1 MSCPTFTWSRR
12 TPRSARY
19 CVTSGSRSL
28 TEQRSRLARGTS
40 RSEERRVGKECR
52 SRCDWSSDVCSSDLN
67 VHLVAADATER
78 TVLRDLGLEE
88 FDGAAV
94 TIGEGNV
101 EANVLVTLILKDL
114 GVPMIFSRA
123 NDSLH
128 AKVLERVGADHV
140 VQPEKEFGEFLARQM
155 ALPGIQDYL
164 DLGEDEALIE
174 LEVPSEWVGKALND
188 LQLHRKKDLTVLAI
202 KNKGQGGAL
211 PQPGTPLEEGTVL

>member
-1 MSCPTFTWSRR
+1 MGL
-12 TPRSARY
+12 
-19 CVTSGSRSL
+19 V
-28 TEQRSRLARGTS
+28 GTS
-40 RSEERRVGKECR
+40 LIRTLDSLGHEVLGVDRNE
-52 SRCDWSSDVCSSDLN
+52 DLIQDSSDELPN

-114 GVPMIFSRA
+114 GVPLIFSRA

-155 ALPGIQDYL
+155 ASPGIQDYL

-174 LEVPSEWVGKALND
+174 IEVPNEWVGKTLKD

-211 PQPGTPLEEGTVL
+211 PQPDTPLEEGTVLVVGGSKKELDKFNPAEL

>member
-1 MSCPTFTWSRR
+1 VSKQFAVIGMGL
-12 TPRSARY
+12 
-19 CVTSGSRSL
+19 V
-28 TEQRSRLARGTS
+28 GTS
-40 RSEERRVGKECR
+40 LIRTLDSLGHEVLGVDRNE
-52 SRCDWSSDVCSSDLN
+52 DLIQDSSDELPN

-114 GVPMIFSRA
+114 GVPLIFSRA

-155 ALPGIQDYL
+155 ASPGIQDYL

-174 LEVPSEWVGKALND
+174 IEVPNEWVGKTLKD

-211 PQPGTPLEEGTVL
+211 PQPDTPLEEGTVLVVGGSKKELDKFNPAEL

>member
-1 MSCPTFTWSRR
+1 MGL
-12 TPRSARY
+12 
-19 CVTSGSRSL
+19 V
-28 TEQRSRLARGTS
+28 GTS
-40 RSEERRVGKECR
+40 LIRTLDSLGHEVLGVDRNE
-52 SRCDWSSDVCSSDLN
+52 DLIQDSSDELPN

-114 GVPMIFSRA
+114 GVPLIFSRA
-123 NDSLH
+123 NGSLH

-164 DLGEDEALIE
+164 ELGEDEALIE
-174 LEVPSEWVGKALND
+174 ALIEIEAPNEWVGKTLKD
-188 LQLHRKKDLTVLAI
+188 LQLHRKKDLMVLAI

-211 PQPGTPLEEGTVL
+211 PQPDTPLDEGTVLVVGGPKKELDKFNPAEQ

>member
-1 MSCPTFTWSRR
+1 MGL
-12 TPRSARY
+12 
-19 CVTSGSRSL
+19 V
-28 TEQRSRLARGTS
+28 GTS
-40 RSEERRVGKECR
+40 LIRTLDSLGHEVLGVDRNE
-52 SRCDWSSDVCSSDLN
+52 DLIQDFSDELPN

-101 EANVLVTLILKDL
+101 EANILVTLILKDL
-114 GVPMIFSRA
+114 GVPLIFSRA
-123 NDSLH
+123 NGSLH

-155 ALPGIQDYL
+155 ASPGIQDYL

-174 LEVPSEWVGKALND
+174 IDVPDEWVGKTLKD
-188 LQLHRKKDLTVLAI
+188 LQLHRKKHLTVLAI
-202 KNKGQGGAL
+202 KNKGQGGTL
-211 PQPGTPLEEGTVL
+211 PQPDTPLEEGTVLVVGGSKKELDKFNPAEL